1 MCKLSIILPV
11 YNVASYLRHSLECLI
26 NQSFKDIEI
35 ICVDDGSSDDSVNI
49 IKSFVEKD
57 QRVKLLIN
65 EHSYAG
71 GARNAGLEISQ
82 GDYVM
87 FLDPDD
93 YYDVT
98 MCEDL
103 YNKIVNDNSDI
114 LICGVYEVLENCIK
128 YTPPSYMAKINS
140 LFDNKIFTIDDIGDD
155 IWFFLVYPY
164 NKIYKKKFLIEN
176 NIKFQLIKN
185 TNDASFAFES
195 LIAASKISLLN
206 KAYYYYRAFR
216 PNNTRLKKSESLDC
230 VVQAYEYAYEKCR
243 NYPKFFKVESGF
255 QTVII
260 ASLIWHL
267 HNYCSIYD
275 EKYESFYN
283 YIKKRLEKDFLYN
296 SNLKLKLK
304 EFNFYD
310 FCLANVILKN
320 DYKNFLKKINQ
331 KCFLNVC
338 LTDSKYI
345 IKFLFMSLY
354 SHYYSRDKE
363 KYSILGIPVYK
374 KKVCADKMSKYI
386 LGIKISEK

>member
-195 LIAASKISLLN
+195 LIAAGRISLLN

-243 NYPKFFKVESGF
+243 NYPNFFKVELGF
-255 QTVII
+255 QAVII

-267 HNYCSIYD
+267 HTYCSIYD

-283 YIKKRLEKDFLYN
+283 YIRKILEKDFLYN

-320 DYKNFLKKINQ
+320 DYKNFVKKINQ
-331 KCFLNVC
+331 KCFLKISLTGSTYTIKC
-338 LTDSKYI
+338 LS
-345 IKFLFMSLY
+345 MSLY
-354 SHYYSRDKE
+354 SYYYSCDKE

-374 KKVCADKMSKYI
+374 KKISTNKMSKYI